1 MKSKRRRTKQNKTKQ
16 NKTKYGGGIPEK
28 HTIADAIAQS
38 LTKMK
43 IQLGPD
49 PEITMYEQYAIVKFA
64 CSSMRINN
72 NNSMYIIKLGKCRGL
87 TGTKILMC
95 IINIAKIL
103 NLNKIDLI
111 DTSIVNKDTECEYSL
126 AHYSILLN
134 GISWYNSHNFVSTRH
149 VENINYNNNIRNQ
162 RLEEFYRDYKRH
174 YSEVVQIIKTN
185 GYESSNLTVRDAVYY
200 LSRIMNETNATC
212 ANGPQ
217 SNKIVKA
224 MQHIVQTSENQ
235 LTYDSKLSM
244 NILDE
249 KG

>member
-28 HTIADAIAQS
+28 RKIADAIAKS
-38 LTKMK
+38 LTTMK
-43 IQLGPD
+43 IQLGTD
-49 PEITMYEQYAIVKFA
+49 PEITMYEQYANVEFA
-64 CSSMRINN
+64 CSSINIMH
-72 NNSMYIIKLGKCRGL
+72 NSMYIIKLGKCRGL
-87 TGTKILMC
+87 TGTQILMC

-126 AHYSILLN
+126 AYYSILLN

-149 VENINYNNNIRNQ
+149 VENINHNNNIRTQ
-162 RLEEFYRDYKRH
+162 RLEDFYSDYKRH

-212 ANGPQ
+212 ANGPR

-224 MQHIVQTSENQ
+224 IQHIVKTSEDK
-235 LTYDSKLSM
+235 LTYNPSLSM
-244 NILDE
+244 IF
-249 KG
+249 